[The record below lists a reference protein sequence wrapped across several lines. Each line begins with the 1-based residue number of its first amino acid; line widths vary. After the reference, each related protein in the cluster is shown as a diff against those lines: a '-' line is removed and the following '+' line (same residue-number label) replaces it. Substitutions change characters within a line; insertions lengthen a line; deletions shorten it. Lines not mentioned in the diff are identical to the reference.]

1 MMRLLVAALV
11 AALLFGVSTAQVA
24 QRSYL
29 PTISNGAPVEA
40 SPDDG
45 VAAPEPCR
53 IDVVY
58 DLNVPAGYETFRG
71 ADISGPICF
80 NDGSFFWAA
89 TGRRPD
95 GFFGVLLFRQYSN
108 RVENVKLPR
117 DIEGRGQLSR
127 EGGAVWLIAH
137 DNDTS
142 VIMRVWP

>member
-11 AALLFGVSTAQVA
+11 AVLLFGVSTAQVA
-24 QRSYL
+24 QRTYL
-29 PTISNGAPVEA
+29 PTVRVVS

-45 VAAPEPCR
+45 AAAVETCA

-58 DLNVPAGYETFRG
+58 DLKVPPGYETFRG

-80 NDGSFFWAA
+80 NDGSFLWAA

-95 GFFGVLLFRQYSN
+95 GFFGVLLFRQYIN

-137 DNDTS
+137 DNDQS
-142 VIMRVWP
+142 VIMRVSP